1 MNSAGTHLPF
11 LAFLACLQL
20 GLGVLAGRAQTLPPA
35 QKPAVFRVK
44 YVAEDAVYID
54 GGRDA
59 DLQEGMKLSVVQAP
73 ADGTLSEGVRYRG
86 DRHIAELRV
95 SSLANSSSVCEVL
108 EKKDELRAGQ
118 LAFLDPDSLEQRQ
131 LAESAAEADKYPI
144 LVTFTNGDPL
154 DEEIREKE
162 ETKVTRESPMSR
174 IRGRFGFDFGGTT
187 ESGGFNSKQV
197 GLVIDA
203 DMSNLGGTYWN
214 FTGYWRGILTTSS
227 SGVTASN
234 TQTLTD
240 LINRTYHLGFTYQS
254 PYSPNIIGVGRVFLP
269 WAPSLSTI
277 DGGYFGRKI
286 AEHIIAGVFAGS
298 TPDPTSWSYVPNQHI
313 AGTFVNYETGRFDSA
328 RLYSTAGIAI
338 TTVHWRA
345 ARQFVFFENDFSWK
359 RYVMFYNSMQVDAA
373 RTSPLP
379 NGGSS
384 PTGVSRSYTSVHFQ
398 PVTRVIF
405 GINYNYFRN
414 LPTFDPRLVGAG
426 LLDQYLFQGFSGDVR
441 VELPAHIAL
450 YSSLGRSNVS
460 TDPKTSLNQ
469 AYGISFAQI
478 WKTGL
483 FADLHYSKFDSS
495 FGGGQYESLS
505 LSRSLTDR
513 LRVQVLAGHQILNTN
528 LSSNLNSNFV
538 NAVADCNVGSRY
550 FLEGNFGWYQGTSL
564 SYRQWSVVFGYRFGG
579 YRHR

>member
-1 MNSAGTHLPF
+1 MASPRAHLPYIT
-11 LAFLACLQL
+11 LLACIQL
-20 GLGVLAGRAQTLPPA
+20 GLSVLPGRSQTAPPA

-54 GGRDA
+54 GGRNA
-59 DLQEGMKLSVVQAP
+59 DLQEGMKLSVVEAP
-73 ADGTLSEGVRYRG
+73 ADGTPSEGVRYRG

-95 SSLANSSSVCEVL
+95 SSMANSSSVCEVL
-108 EKKDELRAGQ
+108 EKKGELRAGQ
-118 LAFLDPDSLEQRQ
+118 LAFLVPDSLEQRQ

-144 LVTFTNGDPL
+144 IVTFTNGDPL

-162 ETKVTRESPMSR
+162 ETKVIRESPMSR

-214 FTGYWRGILTTSS
+214 FTGYWRGILTTSG

-345 ARQFVFFENDFSWK
+345 ARQFVFLENDFSWK

-373 RTSPLP
+373 RTPPLP

-398 PVTRVIF
+398 PVTRVTF

-414 LPTFDPRLVGAG
+414 LPTFDPRLVGTG

-495 FGGGQYESLS
+495 FGGVQYESLS

-550 FLEGNFGWYQGTSL
+550 FLDGNFGWYQGTSL
-564 SYRQWSVVFGYRFGG
+564 NYRQWSAVFGYRFGG

>member
-1 MNSAGTHLPF
+1 MASRRAHLPSIT
-11 LAFLACLQL
+11 LLACIQL
-20 GLGVLAGRAQTLPPA
+20 GLSVLPGRAQTAPPA

-59 DLQEGMKLSVVQAP
+59 DLQEGMKLSVVEAP
-73 ADGTLSEGVRYRG
+73 ADGTLSDGVRFRG

-95 SSLANSSSVCEVL
+95 SSMANSSSVCEVL
-108 EKKDELRAGQ
+108 EKKGELRAGL
-118 LAFLDPDSLEQRQ
+118 LAFLAPDSLEQRQ
-131 LAESAAEADKYPI
+131 QAESAAEADKYPI

-162 ETKVTRESPMSR
+162 ETKVIRESPMSR

-187 ESGGFNSKQV
+187 ESAGFNSKQV

-227 SGVTASN
+227 SGVTATN
-234 TQTLTD
+234 TLTLTD

-254 PYSPNIIGVGRVFLP
+254 PYSPNTIGVGRLFLP

-286 AEHIIAGVFAGS
+286 AEHITAGVFAGS

-338 TTVHWRA
+338 TTLHWRA
-345 ARQFVFFENDFSWK
+345 DRQFAFFENDFSWK

-379 NGGSS
+379 NGGSG

-398 PVTRVIF
+398 PVTRVTF
-405 GINYNYFRN
+405 GINHNYFRN
-414 LPTFDPRLVGAG
+414 LPTFDPRLVGTG

-441 VELPAHIAL
+441 VELPAHIAV
-450 YSSLGRSNVS
+450 YASLGRSNVS

-469 AYGISFAQI
+469 AYGVSFGQI

-495 FGGGQYESLS
+495 FGGGQYESLT

-528 LSSNLNSNFV
+528 LSSNLDSNFV
-538 NAVADCNVGSRY
+538 NAAVDCNVGSRY

-564 SYRQWSVVFGYRFGG
+564 NYRQWSAVFGYRFGG

>member
-1 MNSAGTHLPF
+1 MASPRAHLPYIT
-11 LAFLACLQL
+11 LLACIQL
-20 GLGVLAGRAQTLPPA
+20 GLSVPPGRAQTSPPA
-35 QKPAVFRVK
+35 QKPAIFRVK

-54 GGRDA
+54 GGRNA
-59 DLQEGMKLSVVQAP
+59 DLQEGMKLSVVEAP
-73 ADGTLSEGVRYRG
+73 ADGTPSEGVRYRG

-95 SSLANSSSVCEVL
+95 SSMANSSSVCEVL
-108 EKKDELRAGQ
+108 EKKGELRAGQ
-118 LAFLDPDSLEQRQ
+118 LAFLVPDSLEQRQ
-131 LAESAAEADKYPI
+131 QAESAAEADKYPI
-144 LVTFTNGDPL
+144 IVTFTNGDPL

-162 ETKVTRESPMSR
+162 ETKVIRESPMSR

-338 TTVHWRA
+338 TTAHWRA

-398 PVTRVIF
+398 PVTRAAF
-405 GINYNYFRN
+405 G
-414 LPTFDPRLVGAG
+414 
-426 LLDQYLFQGFSGDVR
+426 S
-441 VELPAHIAL
+441 
-450 YSSLGRSNVS
+450 
-460 TDPKTSLNQ
+460 
-469 AYGISFAQI
+469 
-478 WKTGL
+478 
-483 FADLHYSKFDSS
+483 
-495 FGGGQYESLS
+495 
-505 LSRSLTDR
+505 
-513 LRVQVLAGHQILNTN
+513 
-528 LSSNLNSNFV
+528 
-538 NAVADCNVGSRY
+538 
-550 FLEGNFGWYQGTSL
+550 
-564 SYRQWSVVFGYRFGG
+564 
-579 YRHR
+579 